1 MNTLS
6 YSVPC
11 TPKPIPFLKIIN
23 NRIVSISRSIGILKF
38 ELEKKHKDKKSL
50 LKTSLN
56 LQKCKFIAE
65 GRVSV
70 IPRGRSSKSPTRI
83 STTVESGHIKKS
95 TLSPENMIAAMS
107 REDRLALISAIK
119 GIN

>member
-70 IPRGRSSKSPTRI
+70 IPRGHSSKSPQKI
-83 STTVESGHIKKS
+83 IDKIKSDKNS
-95 TLSPENMIAAMS
+95 KKLRSPENMIAAMS
-107 REDRLALISAIK
+107 KEDRLALISAIK